1 MEPDVNQHEKDRE
14 HRPLDVLL
22 HDLVEAESM
31 QHHRVGVSVN
41 GREEFLVA
49 KLDSIADF
57 DLEVSHKFD
66 LLVVPVA
73 ELVVALVDRLAI
85 LEELTVAVLE
95 RTSEEEQRT
104 DVVHL
109 YVVLA
114 DIFIEHDLEIGPD
127 LRVLHS
133 TLQSVIK
140 LVLGNILKII
150 RCQIKEVKHVE
161 RTHK

>member
-66 LLVVPVA
+66 LLVVPIA
-73 ELVVALVDRLAI
+73 ELVIALVDRLAI
-85 LEELTVAVLE
+85 LEELTVAVLK
-95 RTSEEEQRT
+95 RTSEEE
-104 DVVHL
+104 
-109 YVVLA
+109 
-114 DIFIEHDLEIGPD
+114 
-127 LRVLHS
+127 
-133 TLQSVIK
+133 
-140 LVLGNILKII
+140 
-150 RCQIKEVKHVE
+150 
-161 RTHK
+161 